1 MIGWIATRA
10 YDRVAWILITVNDY
24 YLLVLF
30 EWAGRKSKGLKELGE
45 C

>member
-1 MIGWIATRA
+1 MGWIATRA
-10 YDRVAWILITVNDY
+10 WDRVAWISITVNNY

-30 EWAGRKSKGLKELGE
+30 ERAGRKSKGLKELGE